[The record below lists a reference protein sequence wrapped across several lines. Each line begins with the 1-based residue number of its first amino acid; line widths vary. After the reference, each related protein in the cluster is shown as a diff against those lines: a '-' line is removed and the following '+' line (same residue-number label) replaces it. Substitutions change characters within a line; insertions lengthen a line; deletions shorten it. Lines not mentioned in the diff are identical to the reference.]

1 MLHFQRRSV
10 AHRACFTT
18 GLFVVA
24 IAVSGSLAQLVWSA
38 PQLEFEAEP
47 IHYASAPVHDRV
59 AALQA
64 KIDGGSLQLDYDP
77 DRGYLPAVL
86 EALGVSPST
95 QMLVFSKTSF
105 QLRRIAPETPRA
117 VYFGDDVY
125 VGWVPDGDVIEVST
139 VDPEL
144 GAIFYTLGQ
153 QPAEHPKF
161 LRDQGN
167 CLTCHASSRTQ
178 GVPGHLV
185 RSVYA
190 APSGQ
195 PHFGAG
201 TFHTNHA
208 SPLKERWGGWY
219 VTGTHGQQR
228 HMGNVTSS
236 EREPPYRRDVEAGAN
251 RTELDDLVNLDRYLS
266 GHSDIVALMV
276 LEHQTEM
283 HNWITLA
290 NFETRLALHHDGVMN
305 QALERPADYVS
316 ETTARRINAVTEKLV
331 RYLLFADEASLTDPI
346 AGTSDFATRFAERGP
361 TDARGR
367 SLRQFDLQQ
376 RLFKYPCSY
385 LIYSEAFLKLPAPVK
400 QPIYRRLW
408 EILTGQDASKTYA
421 HLSVDQRQAIR
432 EILLGT
438 HPDLPDYWRAVE

>member
-1 MLHFQRRSV
+1 MLDRPLVQT
-10 AHRACFTT
+10 ARANCFVRI
-18 GLFVVA
+18 LCCAAFVVL
-24 IAVSGSLAQLVWSA
+24 IGEGRPGWSS
-38 PQLEFEAEP
+38 PQLEYEQEP
-47 IHYASAPVHDRV
+47 IHYAAATPIDRV
-59 AALQA
+59 AALQQ
-64 KIDGGSLQLDYDP
+64 QLDAGARQLAHDP
-77 DRGYLPAVL
+77 DRSYLPAVL
-86 EALGVSPST
+86 EALGISPAS

-117 VYFGDDVY
+117 IYFSDDMY
-125 VGWVPDGDVIEVST
+125 VGWVPDGDVIEVSA
-139 VDPEL
+139 VDPQL
-144 GAIFYTLGQ
+144 GAVFYTLGQ
-153 QPAEHPKF
+153 PRTLHPKF

-167 CLTCHASSRTQ
+167 CLTCHSSSRTQ

-219 VTGTHGQQR
+219 VTGTHGRQR
-228 HMGNVTSS
+228 HMGNVVST
-236 EREPPYRRDVEAGAN
+236 EREPPYQLDVEAGAN
-251 RTELDDLVNLDRYLS
+251 QTELRDLVNLDRYLTS
-266 GHSDIVALMV
+266 HSDIVALMV

-290 NFETRLALHHDGVMN
+290 NYETRLAQHHDGVMN
-305 QALERPADYVS
+305 QALERPADHVS
-316 ETTARRINAVTEKLV
+316 ETTQRRIANVVEKLV
-331 RYLLFADEASLTDPI
+331 RYLLFVDEIELTDPI
-346 AGTSDFATRFAERGP
+346 AGTSGFADQFAARGP
-361 TDARGR
+361 FDAQGR
-367 SLRQFDLQQ
+367 SLRQFDLQH

-385 LIYSEAFLKLPAPVK
+385 LIYSDAFLQLPNAVK

-408 EILTGQDASKTYA
+408 EILTGQDSTKSFD
-421 HLSVDQRQAIR
+421 HLSVDEREAIR

-438 HPDLPDYWRAVE
+438 HPDLPDYWRTVE